1 MYQMG
6 LGMQNLLIKNQI
18 SNQIDRI
25 SDEESEKEGEAY
37 NKHGMNKRENLA
49 IHIITLHHTQRITV
63 HRSLN
68 HYVKTVLL
76 LRIAY
81 FNNTKSRLY

>member
-25 SDEESEKEGEAY
+25 SDEESEKEG
-37 NKHGMNKRENLA
+37 GLKRER
-49 IHIITLHHTQRITV
+49 T
-63 HRSLN
+63 
-68 HYVKTVLL
+68 
-76 LRIAY
+76 
-81 FNNTKSRLY
+81 

>member
-25 SDEESEKEGEAY
+25 SDEESEKKGGE
-37 NKHGMNKRENLA
+37 H
-49 IHIITLHHTQRITV
+49 
-63 HRSLN
+63 
-68 HYVKTVLL
+68 
-76 LRIAY
+76 
-81 FNNTKSRLY
+81 TKSKEIA

>member
-25 SDEESEKEGEAY
+25 SDEESEKEKG
-37 NKHGMNKRENLA
+37 GLKRER
-49 IHIITLHHTQRITV
+49 T
-63 HRSLN
+63 
-68 HYVKTVLL
+68 
-76 LRIAY
+76 
-81 FNNTKSRLY
+81 

>member
-25 SDEESEKEGEAY
+25 SDEESEKKKGGLE
-37 NKHGMNKRENLA
+37 RER
-49 IHIITLHHTQRITV
+49 T
-63 HRSLN
+63 
-68 HYVKTVLL
+68 
-76 LRIAY
+76 
-81 FNNTKSRLY
+81 